1 MRPRGKHIRT
11 LSLFVVV
18 FLGLNPTAVFCL
30 AYCNYHIQVATAEH
44 CPLKKKSA
52 DCHQSKRTSTAPQN
66 ATATDTNTAKG
77 CVMPVNVIAAPVESK
92 FGVAVDSVIVP
103 TVEQVEFAPVQLIRS
118 RQVPKFYYRP
128 PPNDARFERV
138 RNQVFRI

>member
-1 MRPRGKHIRT
+1 
-11 LSLFVVV
+11 
-18 FLGLNPTAVFCL
+18 
-30 AYCNYHIQVATAEH
+30 
-44 CPLKKKSA
+44 
-52 DCHQSKRTSTAPQN
+52 
-66 ATATDTNTAKG
+66 
-77 CVMPVNVIAAPVESK
+77 MPVNVIAAPVESK